1 MRKLVTTAVAMIA
14 VISSLA
20 FSSAPVSAQMHTM
33 GHPRCGRGMH
43 WVPAHRDRRGHWVR
57 AHCAPR

>member
-1 MRKLVTTAVAMIA
+1 MRKFLTSAVALTA
-14 VISSLA
+14 FISSLA
-20 FSSAPVSAQMHTM
+20 FSSAPASAQHMM
-33 GHPRCGRGMH
+33 NHPRCARGTH